1 MCLLTRGKLVGG
13 EGGTRGCAARLLLKS
28 IAHPWSELR
37 TATTHCPSHGD
48 GTSLVLVSDGD
59 LSLAVG
65 GQVPVGPAV
74 QRCCGPR
81 PA

>member
-1 MCLLTRGKLVGG
+1 MCLLTRGKLGGG
-13 EGGTRGCAARLLLKS
+13 EGGPRGCAANLLLKS

-37 TATTHCPSHGD
+37 TATTRCLSPGD
-48 GTSLVLVSDGD
+48 GTLLVLVSDGD

-65 GQVPVGPAV
+65 GQVPVSLAV
-74 QRCCGPR
+74 QRCRGPR